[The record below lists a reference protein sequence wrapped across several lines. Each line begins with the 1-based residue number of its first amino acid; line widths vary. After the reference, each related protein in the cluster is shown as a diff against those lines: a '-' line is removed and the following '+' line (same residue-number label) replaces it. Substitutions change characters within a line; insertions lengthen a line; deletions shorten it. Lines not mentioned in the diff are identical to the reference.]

1 MAPAI
6 SGPQMDALVSG
17 WLKPIFFRLPV
28 GFPELAL
35 LLELVVPQAART
47 GPATASAVAV
57 APARP
62 RKRRRDSSREAGSP
76 WLPDCAGGGCSG
88 SFQSMSASAGWMSC
102 GLGGGTR
109 PRHWRSVG
117 SQI

>member
-76 WLPDCAGGGCSG
+76 WLPDCAGSGCSAAFPPI
-88 SFQSMSASAGWMSC
+88 SRARGWMFW
-102 GLGGGTR
+102 GPG
-109 PRHWRSVG
+109 
-117 SQI
+117 